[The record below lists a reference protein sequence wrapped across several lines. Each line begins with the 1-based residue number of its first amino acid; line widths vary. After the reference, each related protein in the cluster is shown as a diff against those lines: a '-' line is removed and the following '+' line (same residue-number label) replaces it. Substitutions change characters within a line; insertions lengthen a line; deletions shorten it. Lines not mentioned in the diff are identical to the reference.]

1 MADQAE
7 SDAAILAALRAS
19 TDAIQADL
27 QARLDETTANLAT
40 RSEELLE
47 TRREL
52 EKVQAKLE
60 ATQNVCDA
68 RIAQIEAELRASEAE
83 LKGKIET
90 LTADVKAA
98 AAEARAKTAE
108 IASIRVEHENRL
120 EQAIARVTREGV
132 DAKREA
138 LETLEAEWSERMTT
152 TAQGFAERENLL
164 LLKASTLEKTLRDTT
179 RDHED
184 ATNAARAA
192 RAESEAGLE
201 QSKIAAIMECNTQAA
216 AARAE
221 MERVLHDEK
230 EAELEHVRRDCAAHE
245 AEALREAIA
254 LANEEG
260 EKKLADGMLVA
271 RSETEKLLQSIEV
284 EHDAK
289 SEFEA
294 KEALRMQNIALAQL
308 AEVHRKK
315 MLEAGHMGERDVREA
330 IERTWKEAEEKAA
343 GQINEA
349 IEEAEARAAVE
360 LDQRLRA
367 AHSKAEEALQRCVAT
382 SASSLVCVVGP
393 ALSFP
398 LVLTRARS
406 VLHCSPSP
414 SPFSTAP
421 RPPTLLH
428 SYKAEAAVEMAKA
441 LDAAE
446 QQFFEEKNTAL
457 GRAAQQREEAVE
469 AERVK
474 TNAEKR
480 EKEETQVMLDD
491 TSRKLEESEDLNYDI
506 TNTMNSLRQAGSVQR
521 LWCTMLVMRTIRAMK
536 SQQTTQNTLRV
547 AQLRKLTQR
556 FGDELRETK
565 QREDDFRTN
574 LKKKEIA
581 LKESSQEVT
590 DLTFM
595 KSQMEDTLMN
605 HKRDLMMDHKAES
618 TVIQADIDEL
628 HEQRRMVEVKRL
640 KLLGDVSAMSGNVH
654 TLEDELREL
663 SKTSAIKDGQVDLAH
678 AAKKRRL
685 DKQCV
690 HTHSH
695 TARRP
700 RPILPRR
707 PTLLAAHRAQ
717 FFRSLYLSSIR
728 PSPPYSSL
736 DQIQGCAAEIGAR
749 DDEPQEGRGGAGGA
763 PEAGPLEGGPPEAHG
778 GEPRARAHGA
788 AAEASHDYLI
798 RWAACDGGGRADVC
812 RRGMRTRRRRR
823 SAWAHVGIPTPP
835 PREQSESERHRPPGI
850 TTEC

>member
-27 QARLDETTANLAT
+27 QSRLDETTANLAT

-47 TRREL
+47 TQREL

-108 IASIRVEHENRL
+108 IASIRVEHENRM
-120 EQAIARVTREGV
+120 EQAIARATQEGV

-192 RAESEAGLE
+192 RAEAEAALE

-260 EKKLADGMLVA
+260 EKKLADGMIVA
-271 RSETEKLLQSIEV
+271 RDETEKLLQSIEV
-284 EHDAK
+284 EHNAK

-349 IEEAEARAAVE
+349 VEEAESRAAVE

-382 SASSLVCVVGP
+382 PASLCACSPLDPLSSSCTHARAFCFASLSRPPPLRLPPPLPPHRPTHSASQLQGRGSRRDGQG
-393 ALSFP
+393 
-398 LVLTRARS
+398 AR
-406 VLHCSPSP
+406 
-414 SPFSTAP
+414 
-421 RPPTLLH
+421 RRG
-428 SYKAEAAVEMAKA
+428 AAV
-441 LDAAE
+441 L
-446 QQFFEEKNTAL
+446 
-457 GRAAQQREEAVE
+457 RREE
-469 AERVK
+469 
-474 TNAEKR
+474 
-480 EKEETQVMLDD
+480 
-491 TSRKLEESEDLNYDI
+491 
-506 TNTMNSLRQAGSVQR
+506 
-521 LWCTMLVMRTIRAMK
+521 
-536 SQQTTQNTLRV
+536 
-547 AQLRKLTQR
+547 
-556 FGDELRETK
+556 
-565 QREDDFRTN
+565 
-574 LKKKEIA
+574 
-581 LKESSQEVT
+581 
-590 DLTFM
+590 
-595 KSQMEDTLMN
+595 
-605 HKRDLMMDHKAES
+605 
-618 TVIQADIDEL
+618 
-628 HEQRRMVEVKRL
+628 
-640 KLLGDVSAMSGNVH
+640 
-654 TLEDELREL
+654 
-663 SKTSAIKDGQVDLAH
+663 
-678 AAKKRRL
+678 
-685 DKQCV
+685 
-690 HTHSH
+690 
-695 TARRP
+695 
-700 RPILPRR
+700 
-707 PTLLAAHRAQ
+707 HRA
-717 FFRSLYLSSIR
+717 
-728 PSPPYSSL
+728 
-736 DQIQGCAAEIGAR
+736 GAR
-749 DDEPQEGRGGAGGA
+749 GAAAGGSCRGGA
-763 PEAGPLEGGPPEAHG
+763 
-778 GEPRARAHGA
+778 
-788 AAEASHDYLI
+788 
-798 RWAACDGGGRADVC
+798 C
-812 RRGMRTRRRRR
+812 
-823 SAWAHVGIPTPP
+823 
-835 PREQSESERHRPPGI
+835 
-850 TTEC
+850 